1 MAFMAAKSEMD
12 LTKGNLFWKIPLFAL
27 PMALT
32 SILQLLYTSV
42 DLFTVNQWGGHATSM
57 SAVGSNGALINLIV
71 TVFVS
76 LSLGANVAI
85 GNAKGAGHR
94 EHAEKVL
101 HTSLIV
107 ALFSGIFIGAFGAI
121 FSRQFLI
128 WMGTNADILD
138 LAAQYLMIYFIGL
151 PFLMVYNYC
160 AQIMRALGDSRRPL
174 YILAI
179 AGAVNVLADFI
190 FVYYFRWDVA
200 GVAWATV
207 LCEGVSAVLSFLVLY
222 FNKNGYIHFSF
233 HACRFDKESFF
244 EILRIG
250 LPAGF
255 QGLAFSIP
263 NVMIQSSLYSI
274 TSETINGVTVNNHD
288 IVAGSVASGNI
299 EGYIYAMIDA
309 VASACV
315 AFVSQN
321 YGARN
326 RSHVR
331 KVFWY
336 SQAWMMIFWAV
347 SAGTCI
353 GLGHQ
358 LLDIFIND
366 DASTIQANAISAGY
380 ERLLVLAISYF
391 LDGIMDVSS
400 GYLRGMRYSTP
411 PAIITFMGCTVSR
424 IIFLTLFF
432 PASYFGGTFHTVAW
446 LYGVF
451 PISWVLTDLTY
462 AVACL
467 IITPKAFA
475 KINDAHVVSEAVA
488 LDSRDPNSHG
498 GEA

>member
-1 MAFMAAKSEMD
+1 MEAKSEMD

-42 DLFTVNQWGGHATSM
+42 DLLSVNLWGGGGSSM
-57 SAVGSNGALINLIV
+57 SAVGSNGALINLLV

-94 EHAEKVL
+94 EHAQKVL
-101 HTSLIV
+101 HTSLLVAVVTGIIV
-107 ALFSGIFIGAFGAI
+107 GIFGAI
-121 FSRQFLI
+121 FSPYFLQ
-128 WMGTNADILD
+128 WMGTNASIIDN
-138 LAAQYLMIYFIGL
+138 ATTYLRIYFIGL
-151 PFLMVYNYC
+151 PFLMIYNYC

-174 YILAI
+174 YILI
-179 AGAVNVLADFI
+179 ASGLVNVLFDWI
-190 FVYYFRWDVA
+190 FVRFCHWDVA

-207 LCEGVSAVLSFLVLY
+207 LCEGVSAVLSWLVLAL
-222 FNKNGYIHFSF
+222 NKKGYIQF
-233 HACRFDKESFF
+233 HWKEFRFDRESFF

-263 NVMIQSSLYSI
+263 NVLIQSSLYTI
-274 TSETINGVTVNNHD
+274 GSETINGVTIDNNN
-288 IVAGSVASGNI
+288 IVAGSAASGNI

-321 YGARN
+321 YGAHN
-326 RSHVR
+326 RSHIR

-336 SQAWMMIFWAV
+336 CQAWMMIFWV
-347 SAGTCI
+347 VTAGVCV
-353 GLGHQ
+353 GFGRQ
-358 LLDIFIND
+358 LLSIFVSDNPAKGIYQ
-366 DASTIQANAISAGY
+366 SQAIPAGY
-380 ERLLVLAISYF
+380 ERLLVLALSYF

-411 PAIITFMGCTVSR
+411 PAIITLCGCTISR
-424 IIFLTLFF
+424 IIFLAWFF
-432 PASYFGGTFHTVAW
+432 PANYFGGYFHTVGW
-446 LYGVF
+446 LYAVF
-451 PISWVLTDLTY
+451 PISWVLTDLAY
-462 AVACL
+462 MVAIL
-467 IITPKAFA
+467 LITPRAFA
-475 KINDAHVVSEAVA
+475 KINEPHVVSEAVA
-488 LDSRDPNSHG
+488 IDSRDPNSHG